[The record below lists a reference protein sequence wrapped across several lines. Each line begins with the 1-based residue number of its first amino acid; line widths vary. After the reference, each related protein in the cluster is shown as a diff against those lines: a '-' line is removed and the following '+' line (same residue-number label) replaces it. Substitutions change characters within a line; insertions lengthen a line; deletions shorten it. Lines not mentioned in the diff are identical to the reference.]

1 LSSAFREDYL
11 KVVVGQARRLQ
22 SKKRQPARLPY
33 NLEVLNVIER
43 TASSFQ
49 LFNDSTLQRFQRP
62 AAGGGTSGLDR
73 MREVA
78 LSESGISH

>member
-1 LSSAFREDYL
+1 
-11 KVVVGQARRLQ
+11 
-22 SKKRQPARLPY
+22 LPY

-62 AAGGGTSGLDR
+62 AAGGGRSGLDR